1 LSNENYIAA
10 ECFVIINFAA
20 VMIIR
25 KGTREDIP
33 SVLALIK
40 ELAEYE
46 KAPEEVKV
54 TEQILFEDGFGN
66 DPQFS
71 FFIAEDNDALVG
83 LALYFPRY
91 STWKGRC
98 YHLEDIVVRE
108 EHRGKGIG
116 KLLFDAVV
124 KVCIETKAKRLYW
137 QVLDWN
143 EPGINFYKKLN
154 ARFDNEW
161 LSCKLTDE
169 DLKNYVFSN

>member
-1 LSNENYIAA
+1 
-10 ECFVIINFAA
+10 
-20 VMIIR
+20 MIIR
-25 KGTREDIP
+25 KGLPADVP
-33 SVLALIK
+33 SVLALIR

-46 KAPEEVKV
+46 KAADEVLVTEEVLMK
-54 TEQILFEDGFGN
+54 DAFGE

-71 FFIAEDNDALVG
+71 FFVAEDDDSLVG

-98 YHLEDIVVRE
+98 YHLEDIIVRE
-108 EHRGKGIG
+108 PHRGKGIG

-124 KVCIETKAKRLYW
+124 RLCIETDAKRLYW

-154 ARFDNEW
+154 ARFDHEW
-161 LSCKLTDE
+161 LSCKLTD
-169 DLKNYVFSN
+169 DDMKNYVFSE